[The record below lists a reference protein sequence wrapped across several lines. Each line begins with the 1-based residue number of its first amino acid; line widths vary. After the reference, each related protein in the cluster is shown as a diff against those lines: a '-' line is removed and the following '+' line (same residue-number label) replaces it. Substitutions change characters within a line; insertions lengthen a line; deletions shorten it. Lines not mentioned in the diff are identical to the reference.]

1 MTPYSNTG
9 KVHLLWEQVR
19 KETNL
24 EEAIKM
30 VADLEEQAT
39 IERVSEIAEL
49 RALIQRLDSDVDA
62 KLKYLQKALYGN
74 GDPSHS
80 VVARLERIEEAQKK
94 AADTAA
100 RVAWIVVSAVAVQI
114 VLYLLN
120 VL

>member
-1 MTPYSNTG
+1 MANTQ

-30 VADLEEQAT
+30 IADLGEQAVT
-39 IERVSEIAEL
+39 EEIGEITEL
-49 RALIQRLDSDVDA
+49 KASIKKLDADIHAD
-62 KLKYLQKALYGN
+62 LGHLQKVLYGN

-80 VVARLERIEEAQKK
+80 VIARLERIEEAQKK
-94 AADTAA
+94 AAENYSK
-100 RVAWIVVSAVAVQI
+100 VSWIIISAIIVQI
-114 VLYLLN
+114 VLYLLE